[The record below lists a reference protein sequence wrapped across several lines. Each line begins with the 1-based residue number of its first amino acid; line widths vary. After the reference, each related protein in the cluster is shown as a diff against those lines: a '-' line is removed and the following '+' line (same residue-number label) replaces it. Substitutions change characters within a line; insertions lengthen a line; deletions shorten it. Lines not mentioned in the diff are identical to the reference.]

1 MERLKGTSV
10 YEGIVIGK
18 AYLAKKKKEAV
29 KVYKL
34 SSDMVDDEIKRFYEA
49 LADTKQELK
58 SLTDSLAGKVDQ
70 NDIKILNVHLMM
82 LEDPVFISDITNKIR
97 LEMVNAEKVVEVVVD
112 KYSGMFKSLDDPVY
126 RQRAI
131 DIEDVGEKVLLNLQG
146 KKLTKEDVHDK
157 ILVSIDLKPSE
168 LLRYHNEGIK
178 ILGIVTEMGGET
190 SHVAIL
196 AKTLGIPTLMGVK
209 NITKIDWENVGD
221 VIMDTRKEMQEV
233 VVNPTKT
240 VLIWYTKEFRDFEME
255 KKELQHLI
263 GIPAITK
270 CQKRVF
276 LHANIGGL
284 ADLESVKMYKPDG
297 IGLLRTEFLYMES
310 SYFPTETEQFKAYR
324 TVAETIG
331 KDKPVIIRTLDIGA
345 DKKLSYFEMPMEENP
360 ALGLRA
366 IRLCM
371 AHKNIFKTQLR
382 AILRASAFG
391 NIKMMYPMISGVEE
405 IDESNKLL
413 EEAKKELRE
422 ENLPFNE
429 NIEVGVMIEVPSAGL
444 IADILI
450 QKADFFSIG
459 TNDLTQYILAA
470 DRLSKE
476 VAYVFNNY
484 HPAVMRMIATIADA
498 ARKYGKK
505 VSICGEMGGDTLALL
520 AFLSFGIEDLSMLPH
535 FIPKLKKIIKNID
548 CDTLKGLREKLLTA
562 STSDEIKRTLND
574 YLLGVM

>member
-18 AYLAKKKKEAV
+18 AYLTKKKKEAV

-49 LADTKQELK
+49 LSDTKQELK

-97 LEMVNAEKVVEVVVD
+97 LEMVNAEKVVEVVVE
-112 KYSGMFKSLDDPVY
+112 KYSGMFKGLDDPVY

-146 KKLTKEDVHDK
+146 KKLSKEDVHEK
-157 ILVSIDLKPSE
+157 ILVSLEIKPSE
-168 LLRYHNEGIK
+168 LLRYHNEGIT

-209 NITKIDWENVGD
+209 NVAKIDWESVGD
-221 VIMDTRKEMQEV
+221 IIMDTRKEMQEV
-233 VVNPTKT
+233 VINPTKT
-240 VLIWYTKEFRDFEME
+240 VMVWYTKEYKEFENE

-263 GIPAITK
+263 GIPAVTK
-270 CQKRVF
+270 CQKRIF
-276 LHANIGGL
+276 LHANIGSL
-284 ADLESVKMYKPDG
+284 SDLESVKLYKPDG

-324 TVAETIG
+324 AVAESIG

-371 AHKNIFKTQLR
+371 ANKNIFKTQLR

-405 IDESNKLL
+405 IDESNKIL

-429 NIEVGVMIEVPSAGL
+429 KIEVGVMIEVPSAGL
-444 IADILI
+444 LADILI
-450 QKADFFSIG
+450 EKVDFFSIG

-498 ARKYGKK
+498 ARRHGKK
-505 VSICGEMGGDTLALL
+505 VSVCGEMGGDTLALL
-520 AFLSFGIEDLSMLPH
+520 AFLSFGIEDLSMMSH
-535 FIPKLKKIIKNID
+535 FIPKLKKIIRNID
-548 CDTLKGLREKLLTA
+548 CNTLKGLREKLLTA